1 MEQAYE
7 ILAEWEK
14 GRVSDPDKIL
24 IASSELEFAK
34 FMVLRHPRQPTYQD
48 SYFRSVVH
56 HMREVD
62 DTVFPSLF
70 ILWLHHMVRAYHVDD
85 NENII
90 NYDILNAIMN
100 TIADI
105 LHLPRSVVLL
115 KGADAFVPALKRGL
129 EAQRFRQQN
138 KLLVEEICAEIE
150 LQRGLLVGRS

>member
-1 MEQAYE
+1 MEHAYE

-14 GRVSDPDKIL
+14 GKAADPDKIL
-24 IASSELEFAK
+24 IESSELEFAK
-34 FMVLRHPRQPTYQD
+34 FMILRHPRQPTYQD

-56 HMREVD
+56 HLREAD
-62 DTVFPSLF
+62 DAVFPSLF

-105 LHLPRSVVLL
+105 IHLPRSFVVL
-115 KGADAFVPALKRGL
+115 KEADAFVPALKRGL

-138 KLLVEEICAEIE
+138 RMLVEDICSEID
-150 LQRGLLVGRS
+150 LQRGVFRG

>member
-14 GRVSDPDKIL
+14 GKAADPDKIL

-34 FMVLRHPRQPTYQD
+34 FMILRHPRQPTYQD
-48 SYFRSVVH
+48 SYFRAVVH
-56 HMREVD
+56 HLREAD
-62 DTVFPSLF
+62 DAVFPSLF
-70 ILWLHHMVRAYHVDD
+70 VLWLHHMVRAYHVDD

-100 TIADI
+100 TVGDI
-105 LHLPRSVVLL
+105 LHLPRSAGFLRE
-115 KGADAFVPALKRGL
+115 AAAFVPALKRGL

-138 KLLVEEICAEIE
+138 KMLVEDICSEID
-150 LQRGLLVGRS
+150 LHRGLFNGV